1 MWFYIFEQELKRKK
15 DYFVSFKFN
24 VLISIANVG
33 RRNLCT
39 FFLVIEDLI
48 SWRKINLDFA
58 NKTFIFNFFDMFVLP
73 TASARDAY
81 VSLLF
86 FGLLDNSFV
95 FLFQFDIRKFIFYF
109 HFSCLFL
116 KKWIF
121 REILLLFSF
130 AIMNKDIR

>member
-1 MWFYIFEQELKRKK
+1 M
-15 DYFVSFKFN
+15 
-24 VLISIANVG
+24 
-33 RRNLCT
+33 
-39 FFLVIEDLI
+39 IEDLI

-73 TASARDAY
+73 TASTHDAY

-121 REILLLFSF
+121 REILCLFSL
-130 AIMNKDIR
+130 AIMSKDIR

>member
-1 MWFYIFEQELKRKK
+1 M
-15 DYFVSFKFN
+15 
-24 VLISIANVG
+24 
-33 RRNLCT
+33 
-39 FFLVIEDLI
+39 IEDLI

-121 REILLLFSF
+121 REILRLFSL
-130 AIMNKDIR
+130 AIMSKDIR